1 MVVTCTG
8 GERGDVL
15 HEAAQT
21 EVDELG
27 LPAVRQR
34 EMAAA
39 VAALG
44 VQHRWLG
51 FEDSGYPAHLDG
63 GEPEPLP
70 PGCFADVPL
79 EDATAA
85 LIAIIREFRPQVM
98 TTYDENGGYP
108 HPDHIRTHE
117 IAWEAFHYSADTKK
131 YPGGEPW
138 QVAKLYYNMTFH
150 QQRVQALHDALT
162 DREIESPFARWLDR
176 WAEEP
181 PEDDSWRITTR
192 VNVEDFFDHRD
203 AALLAHHTQVD
214 PAGLWFAVPR
224 DVERDVWP
232 TEDFQLAL
240 SRVDSQTPEDD
251 LFAGLRSAPWL
262 G

>member
-15 HEAAQT
+15 HAAAQA
-21 EVDELG
+21 EVDADG
-27 LPAVRQR
+27 LVAVRQR

-39 VAALG
+39 AAALG
-44 VQHRWLG
+44 VTHRWLG

-70 PGCFADVPL
+70 AGCFADVSL
-79 EDATAA
+79 TTATAP
-85 LIAIIREFRPQVM
+85 LIDIIREFRPHVM

-117 IAWEAFHYSADTKK
+117 IAWEAFHHSADTER

-150 QQRVQALHDALT
+150 QQRVKALHESLVAL
-162 DREIESPFARWLDR
+162 DIESPFHRWLDQ
-176 WAEEP
+176 WAAEP
-181 PEDDSWRITTR
+181 PQDDAWRITTR
-192 VNVEDFFDHRD
+192 IRVEDFFDQRD
-203 AALLAHHTQVD
+203 AALLAHRTQVD
-214 PAGLWFAVPR
+214 PAGMWFCVPR
-224 DVERDVWP
+224 EVEREVWP
-232 TEDFQLAL
+232 TEDFQLAIT
-240 SRVDSQTPEDD
+240 RVETSAREDD
-251 LFAGLRSAPWL
+251 LFLGLRGTPWN